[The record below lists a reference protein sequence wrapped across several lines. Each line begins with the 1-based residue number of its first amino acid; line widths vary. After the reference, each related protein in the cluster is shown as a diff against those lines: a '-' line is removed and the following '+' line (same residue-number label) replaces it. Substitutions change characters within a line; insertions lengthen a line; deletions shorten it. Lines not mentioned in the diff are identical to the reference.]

1 VADWSWD
8 FEPNTLLDGLIEDR
22 RDLARKAAA
31 EIALAC
37 SLEHPEGRD
46 WQGGAM
52 PLRTDH
58 FDGML
63 VTSIVDVR
71 GEQVL
76 VLQIIDTA
84 G

>member
-1 VADWSWD
+1 MADWAWD
-8 FEPNTLLDGLIEDR
+8 FGPESLLDGLTQDR
-22 RDLARKAAA
+22 RELARKAAA
-31 EIALAC
+31 EIALVC

-63 VTSIVDVR
+63 ITSIADVR
-71 GEQVL
+71 GEQIL
-76 VLQIIDTA
+76 VVQIIDTT